1 MVVFTLYLGVID
13 ICVYLYMN
21 KYFGINYLEIIK
33 HLIRIV
39 LFTTLM
45 LLGVCSIGYLNLDN
59 AILVLILKVF
69 FGCFIY
75 SALLVAF
82 DTESFKLLRTF
93 LKKQ

>member
-1 MVVFTLYLGVID
+1 MKIVSFTALMSLGVFS
-13 ICVYLYMN
+13 V
-21 KYFGINYLEIIK
+21 
-33 HLIRIV
+33 
-39 LFTTLM
+39 
-45 LLGVCSIGYLNLDN
+45 GYLNLNN